1 LHRNCVLLY
10 IHPNAHYTTCLGKD
24 AYAEFKKNNV
34 EDVIQ
39 LLGGFEVKKRC
50 IAPNK
55 TDKETIMIPAALIE
69 LCQKKP
75 ADVIKN
81 NKAFAGKI
89 TYTTG
94 KIRVDYAIL
103 RSWFDES
110 CRRTIEHVRN
120 LFQQPQ
126 NKDVDTILMVGGFSD
141 SPILQDKIKSAFS
154 NKRIIIPE
162 EAGTAVL
169 KGAVM
174 FGHDPLVIHSRI
186 ARCSYGISVYRDF
199 DSFAHPF
206 EKSILR
212 GGVRKCK
219 DVFAPHVKKGQE
231 LVVGQAQ
238 TSQRYAKLDEK
249 QITLDFDIYTS
260 SEENPRFVTDPGC
273 EHLGQ
278 LEVDVS
284 AESGKEEGILV
295 KMIFGGTEIV
305 VEAENENTK
314 KVKKATFN
322 FLT

>member
-1 LHRNCVLLY
+1 MSTYPVSMF
-10 IHPNAHYTTCLGKD
+10 ISGKNAFNK
-24 AYAEFKKNNV
+24 FKNDYV
-34 EDVIQ
+34 EDLYELSSDFESKKRDVT
-39 LLGGFEVKKRC
+39 LDKTGFEWIK
-50 IAPNK
+50 
-55 TDKETIMIPAALIE
+55 IPPTLKD
-69 LCQKKP
+69 LCTEE
-75 ADVIKN
+75 DILKN
-81 NKAFAGKI
+81 I
-89 TYTTG
+89 Q
-94 KIRVDYAIL
+94 
-103 RSWFDES
+103 DES
-110 CRRTIEHVRN
+110 FSDKVKYVSKKGKLQIDYDILRN
-120 LFQQPQ
+120 LFENSCPQTIRHVQNLFRQPII
-126 NKDVDTILMVGGFSD
+126 KDVDTILMVGGFSE
-141 SPILQDKIKSAFS
+141 STILQHRMKSAFR